1 MKIHKLRFKN
11 INSLRGEFL
20 IDFDRPVFTGSGLFA
35 ITGPTGAGKTTLLD
49 AITLALYSY
58 TARMQ
63 NVTDTTVENDRAIMT
78 RGTKDA
84 FSEIT
89 FSVNGTTYLSQWSV
103 RQTRT
108 GSIDNIKLK
117 ISRKEGDEFKAL
129 TDKISASKAAIVE
142 IIGLTKEQF
151 SQGIVLSQ
159 GKFDEFLKADKS
171 DRYKLLEIITGTS
184 LFRQIG
190 IAAFQRLRDIQQQ
203 IKQANAVLDTVSLLA
218 PEEIEQLHARL
229 EELEAAKS
237 ALLIRQSALNK
248 LSDVKSRIEELN
260 KSLKELDHQIA
271 ELSLKKVQMKPQA
284 DLLKRYNRAL
294 PHSEQ
299 WREWLKEQD
308 ELKRMN
314 DRLSSIKYAVQEQI
328 DLRSGCIADLNEAIT
343 EQVNETDFEERLESF
358 YNLISELDVA
368 CLSLKNRYDALRGP
382 MAAAM
387 QALPP
392 ALNAALK
399 DKLSDPDKLRKY
411 KKEQEDLL
419 KSIPLPSW
427 ITNIDLSEALNNSN
441 GRLNALYQSEGHS
454 LRLDTI
460 QASMSANESEQ
471 LALTFRREQVNNDN
485 LRMVHELKE
494 AEKASLLLGQA
505 VDANNAVMSLD
516 IQRSKL
522 KAGEPCPCCGSTV
535 HPYAT
540 MLPSLNNTLEKELA
554 DQLEKVNAIKSKIYE
569 QEKDLLV
576 AETSL
581 SNLSQQLKELQTEQ
595 AAMLDKLQAALETA
609 QLPGATS
616 TEIQEAIGEE
626 KQLEKNIL
634 LHQQWQQAVVHVD
647 SLISGIEGVL
657 QAKQDLDI
665 KSNERKQAFSGTAIQ
680 QFRNNLVTRWQTA
693 KASLTS
699 GQAEQEKLTCEIE
712 TQFKKCETLEK
723 QLLETLQAEG
733 FNSMEDFSAALL
745 DTKTAA
751 TIRQQLDLFEATA
764 NTLQGKKEQA
774 IAQLTATLSEDDP
787 NQTKDQLLIE
797 ISSNATALQHNLVN
811 KGEIGEKLK
820 IDNENRQKQKTLL
833 DTLEKLKASERLYRT
848 LNEYIGDGEGNKF
861 NNIVQRITMRH
872 LFETANERL
881 KVLMDRYRLELGSGK
896 NEDDI
901 WVIDSHM
908 GNEWRTIESVSG
920 GERFVISLALALALS
935 DMASQNVRIDSLF
948 IDEGFGSL
956 SPDDLYNAIN
966 MLEKMQVESNKL
978 VGIISHVES
987 LKERIATQI
996 VVSKLQQGVSTLH
1009 LKDGETI
1016 EELKIKGIEPKDI

>member
-108 GSIDNIKLK
+108 GSIDDIKLK

-159 GKFDEFLKADKS
+159 GKFDEFLKADKN

-218 PEEIEQLHARL
+218 PEEIEQYHSKL
-229 EELEAAKS
+229 EELYAAKS
-237 ALLIRQSALNK
+237 ALLIRQSALNR
-248 LSDVKSRIEELN
+248 LSDVKNRIEELN
-260 KSLKELDHQIA
+260 KSLKELDHQLA

-284 DLLKRYNRAL
+284 DLLQRYNRAL

-299 WREWLKEQD
+299 WREWLKERD

-314 DRLSSIKYAVQEQI
+314 DRMGNIKSTVQEQI
-328 DLRSGCIADLNEAIT
+328 SLLSGCIADLKEAT
-343 EQVNETDFEERLESF
+343 GEQVNETDFEERLESF
-358 YNLISELDVA
+358 YNRISELDAA
-368 CLSLKNRYDALRGP
+368 CLSLKNRYDALREP

-392 ALNAALK
+392 ALAAVLK
-399 DKLSDPDKLRKY
+399 DRLSDADQLRKY
-411 KKEQEDLL
+411 KQEQEDLL
-419 KSIPLPSW
+419 KSIPLPSR
-427 ITNIDLSEALNNSN
+427 ITGMDLSEALTLSN
-441 GRLNALYQSEGHS
+441 GKLNALYQSEAHS

-460 QASMSANESEQ
+460 QTSMSANESEQ
-471 LALTFRREQVNNDN
+471 LDLTFRCEQIKNEK
-485 LRMVHELKE
+485 LHKVHELEE
-494 AEKASLLLGQA
+494 AQKTSLLLGQA
-505 VDANNAVMSLD
+505 VEANKAVMALD

-540 MLPSLNNTLEKELA
+540 MLPPLNNALETELA
-554 DQLEKVNAIKSKIYE
+554 DQLEKVNAINSKIYE
-569 QEKDLLV
+569 QEKDILV
-576 AETSL
+576 ADTSL
-581 SNLSQQLKELQTEQ
+581 SNLRQQLKELQTEQ
-595 AAMLDKLQAALETA
+595 IALREKLQAALQTA
-609 QLPGATS
+609 QLPGAT
-616 TEIQEAIGEE
+616 TAEIQEAISQE

-634 LHQQWQQAVVHVD
+634 LHQQWQQAVMHVD

-665 KSNERKQAFSGTAIQ
+665 KSNERKQAYSGTAIQ

-693 KASLTS
+693 TTSLKS
-699 GQAEQEKLTCEIE
+699 GRAEQEKLTRDIE
-712 TQFKKCETLEK
+712 MQFKKCETLEK
-723 QLLETLQAEG
+723 LLLERLQAEG
-733 FNSMEDFSAALL
+733 FNSMDDFSAALL
-745 DTKTAA
+745 DTKTAT
-751 TIRQQLDLFEATA
+751 TIRQQLDQLEATA
-764 NTLQGKKEQA
+764 NTLQGKKEQT
-774 IAQLTATLSEDDP
+774 ISQLAAALPEDDP
-787 NQTKDQLLIE
+787 EQTRDQLLHE
-797 ISSNATALQHNLVN
+797 ISSNQNAMNQNMVN
-811 KGEIGEKLK
+811 QGEIGEKLK
-820 IDNENRQKQKTLL
+820 IDTENRQKQKTLL
-833 DTLEKLKASERLYRT
+833 DTLEKLKAAERLYRT

-881 KVLMDRYRLELGSGK
+881 KVLMDRYRLELGNGK

-987 LKERIATQI
+987 LKERISTQI

-1009 LKDGETI
+1009 LKDGETL
-1016 EELKIKGIEPKDI
+1016 EELRVS